1 MLCLT
6 QDEFLQ
12 ICNIEITDDKI
23 VRALESRL
31 EVYFDSNELIWKK
44 GQDRM
49 VSEVCLTDTL
59 TIKKLMAKHGLK
71 TINMDV
77 KDIE

>member
-12 ICNIEITDDKI
+12 ICNTEIMDDKI
-23 VRALESRL
+23 VRALESRW
-31 EVYFDSNELIWKK
+31 EVYFDSNELIWKR

-49 VSEVCLTDTL
+49 VSNE
-59 TIKKLMAKHGLK
+59 IKL
-71 TINMDV
+71 DV
-77 KDIE
+77 KYIE